1 MYLQYIFYKFTVNVQ
16 ENFTDYSLLYVK
28 IESVRDIAHGCVS
41 SAYTIRIKYRRLI
54 YAEFEGYEVT
64 EAENGMEAVSLCHDN
79 DYDLIIMDVMMPRL
93 DGYSACKEIH
103 KSKNIPVIMLS
114 ARGEEYDKL
123 FGFEIGVDDYV
134 VKPFSPKELMA
145 RVKVVL
151 KRNTKVAETA
161 QPDRYVFEGLEVDIS
176 GREVYVNGEKA
187 SMTPK
192 EYDLL
197 FYLVRNKNIALSRD
211 KLLEE
216 VWGYDFFG
224 DDRTV
229 DTHIKMLRNSL
240 GEYRKFIVTLRG
252 MGYKFEVN

>member
-1 MYLQYIFYKFTVNVQ
+1 MAHILIVDDETNIRRV
-16 ENFTDYSLLYVK
+16 
-28 IESVRDIAHGCVS
+28 VRE
-41 SAYTIRIKYRRLI
+41 

-64 EAENGMEAVSLCHDN
+64 EAENGMEAVGLCHKN

-103 KSKNIPVIMLS
+103 KTKQIPVIMLS

-123 FGFEIGVDDYV
+123 FGFEIGIDDYV

-151 KRNTKVAETA
+151 KRNIQSVQAAE
-161 QPDRYVFEGLEVDIS
+161 PDKYVFEGLEVNIS
-176 GREVYVNGEKA
+176 GREVYVNGKKA
-187 SMTPK
+187 AMTPK

-197 FYLVRNKNIALSRD
+197 FFLVKNRNIALSRD

-240 GEYRKFIVTLRG
+240 GEYRRFIVTLRG
-252 MGYKFEVN
+252 MGYKFEAD

>member
-1 MYLQYIFYKFTVNVQ
+1 MAHILVVDDEMNIRKV
-16 ENFTDYSLLYVK
+16 
-28 IESVRDIAHGCVS
+28 VRE
-41 SAYTIRIKYRRLI
+41 
-54 YAEFEGYEVT
+54 YAEFEGYEVA
-64 EAENGMEAVSLCHDN
+64 EAENGMEAVNLCRDN

-103 KSKNIPVIMLS
+103 KTKNIPVIMLS

-145 RVKVVL
+145 RVKAVL
-151 KRNTKVAETA
+151 KRNTRSAEPEV
-161 QPDRYVFEGLEVDIS
+161 QDKYIFEGLEVDIT
-176 GREVYVNGEKA
+176 GREVYVNGQKA
-187 SMTPK
+187 TMTPK

-197 FYLVRNKNIALSRD
+197 FYLVKNKNIALSRD

-252 MGYKFEVN
+252 MGYKFEAD